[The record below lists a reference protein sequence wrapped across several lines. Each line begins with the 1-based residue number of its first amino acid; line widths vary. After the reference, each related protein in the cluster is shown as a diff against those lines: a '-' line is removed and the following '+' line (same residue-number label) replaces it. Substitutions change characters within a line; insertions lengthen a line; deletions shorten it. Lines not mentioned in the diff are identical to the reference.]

1 MEENRDFGR
10 PQSATYLASKKLVC
24 DIFTP
29 LTVILYKRL
38 EREESVREKM
48 GAEQRRLNRYEQAP

>member
-1 MEENRDFGR
+1 MILDALKLPLISCF
-10 PQSATYLASKKLVC
+10 QSHKTWYTP
-24 DIFTP
+24 FYPP

-38 EREESVREKM
+38 EIEESVQQKM